1 MTIKNIIP
9 KVNMKLK
16 ILLLLFFLYTIGFAQ
31 SFNVNKIEPP
41 NWWEGMKTDQIQLMV
56 YGENLGHV
64 EVKSSGL
71 KITQV
76 HKVKNRSYLFVDID
90 LSGQKS
96 GNYQLIFFDSDE
108 NVDITYP
115 ILKRERTINRQQGF
129 SNEDVIYLIMPDR
142 FANGDTANDEVEGYK
157 DSMQD
162 QFTQARHGGDI
173 QGVIDHLD
181 YLKDLGITT
190 VWLTPLV
197 ENNTF
202 RSYHGYSATDFY
214 KIDPRLGNIDL
225 YKTLVSKAHDKDLKI
240 IMDHVSNHISIDHPW
255 IKDLP
260 TPDWI
265 NGTVK
270 DHLSADHHKMVYTDP
285 HADSTTIEHVY
296 KGWFVDYMPDLN
308 QANRYLGNYI
318 IQNTIWWIETSG
330 VDGIREDTYPYCNQE
345 FMSRWAKAVMNEY
358 SDFNIVGEVW
368 TGEPAFLSGYQ
379 GGNKLRDFDTNLP
392 AVTDFGMR
400 DALGDFLKGNKNI
413 DDFYNL
419 LTKDYLYPDSD
430 NLVTFIDN
438 HDIGRA
444 MFQADTNIAKFKIAF
459 HMLLTTRGIP
469 QILYGTE
476 IGMIENDDHGTLRKN
491 FPGGFPKDD
500 RNAFTESG
508 RTEYENDIF
517 YFFQKILTLRQDHPA
532 LSKGKLIHFPVVDN
546 VYIYFKIFD
555 DELILNVINTNEYLV
570 EIDMNKYSQIIK
582 NRNSFTDL
590 LSAKHF
596 DLKDKIKIK
605 GMKAEMFLIE

>member
-1 MTIKNIIP
+1 MITKNIIP
-9 KVNMKLK
+9 KINMKLK
-16 ILLLLFFLYTIGFAQ
+16 ILLLLIFLYTVGFAQ
-31 SFNVNKIEPP
+31 SFKVNKIEPP

-56 YGENLGHV
+56 YGENLREV
-64 EVKSSGL
+64 KVKSSSL
-71 KITQV
+71 KITQIQ
-76 HKVKNRSYLFVDID
+76 KVKNKSYLFVDID
-90 LSGQKS
+90 LTGQKA
-96 GNYQLIFFDSDE
+96 GNYKLTFFDSDD
-108 NVDITYP
+108 NIDITYP
-115 ILKRERTINRQQGF
+115 ILKRESTTERQQGF
-129 SNEDVIYLIMPDR
+129 SNKDVIYLIMPDR

-173 QGVIDHLD
+173 QGVIDHLG

-190 VWLTPLV
+190 IWLTPLV

-255 IKDLP
+255 MKDIP

-270 DHLSADHHKMVYTDP
+270 NHLSANHHKMVYTDP
-285 HADSTTIEHVY
+285 HADSSTIEHVY

-308 QANRYLGNYI
+308 QANRFLGNYI
-318 IQNTIWWIETSG
+318 IQNTIWWIEISG
-330 VDGIREDTYPYCNQE
+330 VDGIREDTYPYCNQG

-358 SDFNIVGEVW
+358 PNFNIVGEVW

-379 GGNKLRDFDTNLP
+379 GGNKLRDFNTNLP

-400 DALGDFLKGNKNI
+400 DALGDFLKGNKSI
-413 DDFYNL
+413 DNFYNL

-444 MFQADTNIAKFKIAF
+444 MFQADSNITKFKIAF
-459 HMLLTTRGIP
+459 HLLLTTRGIP

-491 FPGGFPKDD
+491 FPGGFSKDNRD
-500 RNAFTESG
+500 AFTESG
-508 RTEYENDIF
+508 RTKYENDIF
-517 YFFQKILTLRQDHPA
+517 NFFQKMLTLRRNHPA
-532 LSKGKLIHFPVVDN
+532 LSQGKLIHFPVDDN
-546 VYIYFKIFD
+546 VYVYFKKYGN
-555 DELILNVINTNEYLV
+555 ELILNIVNTNEHSV
-570 EIDMNKYSQIIK
+570 EIDLKNYSHIIK
-582 NRNSFTDL
+582 DRNGFTDL
-590 LSAKHF
+590 FSAEHF
-596 DLKDKIKIK
+596 DLKDKIKAN